1 MAKKPMKKKGCST
14 VKTGKPIMAKKKPYG
29 GKK

>member
-1 MAKKPMKKKGCST
+1 MARKSVKKKGCST
-14 VKTGKPIMAKKKPYG
+14 VKSGKPIMAKKKPYG